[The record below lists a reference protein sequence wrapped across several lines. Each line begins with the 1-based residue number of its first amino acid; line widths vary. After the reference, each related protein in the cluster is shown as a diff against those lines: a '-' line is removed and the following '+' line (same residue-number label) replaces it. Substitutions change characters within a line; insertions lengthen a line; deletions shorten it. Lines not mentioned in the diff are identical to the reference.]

1 MATEALYLSNPY
13 LKEAEGKVVMV
24 EFTDLVVDKSVF
36 FPTGE
41 GQPNDKGEVEIDGK
55 KFTIV
60 DTWKDGLW
68 VHLMS
73 LDTYPQGIAGKTV
86 KQRIDWDIRYGHMKF
101 RTALYIL
108 SGLAF
113 KKYNATV
120 RINQTY
126 EDYAWIDIIVDNLTE
141 EMVKEFESEANRI
154 IREGIDIQYSFVTRE
169 QFSKDNALMSFVR
182 NKIPDYDSIK
192 VAKIGDL
199 PPMPDLGTQVRN
211 TKEVG
216 GLKIKT
222 TLVKGKISNRLTINL
237 ATTS

>member
-1 MATEALYLSNPY
+1 MATEALYLSDPY

-24 EFTDLVVDKSVF
+24 EFTDLVVDRSVF

-41 GQPNDKGEVEIDGK
+41 GQPNDKGEVTIDGK

-68 VHLMS
+68 IHLMS
-73 LDTYPQGIAGKTV
+73 LDTYPQDIAGKTV
-86 KQRIDWDIRYGHMKF
+86 KQSIDWGIRYGHMKF
-101 RTALYIL
+101 RTALYII
-108 SGLAF
+108 SGLAY
-113 KKYNATV
+113 KKYNAQV

-126 EDYAWIDIIVDNLTE
+126 EDYAWIDIMVDNITE
-141 EMVKEFESEANRI
+141 EMVKEFESETNAI
-154 IREGIDIQYSFVTRE
+154 INSGIDIKYSFMTRE
-169 QFSKDNALMSFVR
+169 QFSRDTELMGFVK
-182 NKIPDYDSIK
+182 NKIPDYESIK

-216 GLKIKT
+216 GIKIKT
-222 TLVKGKISNRLTINL
+222 TLVKGKISNRLIINL
-237 ATTS
+237 V